1 MKMKRITYKLFMT
14 TSLILL
20 AFAALIY
27 VTLYFFLPKFYEKY
41 KTDQLQTGIEEIIDK
56 SKDLTLQNATPLV
69 DEYAQKNNAMIYLQD
84 NEGRVIYYPFLKSTI
99 QGSTVQGSTVQGG
112 TPAKGFVTT
121 VPIKGLAQS
130 RNSYE
135 ATKPIQFQDV
145 NLTLVV
151 FATFQPIDE
160 ASQVLVR
167 FLPYISIIVLVIGLG
182 SAYLYSRFI
191 TKPLIYINEG
201 AQKMANLDF
210 SEKIEV
216 RSMDE
221 LGELSNSLND
231 MSINLQQAI
240 FDLQKANH
248 QLKSDIEKEREI
260 ETKRRE
266 FFAIVAH
273 ELKTPLTVMKGY
285 LEGMIYNIGP
295 YQNRDQYLKKNF
307 RIIENLE
314 QLVREI
320 LSMSRLE
327 QHTFKLQVE
336 EVNLSKSIDTITKNL
351 EFFASQKDIQI
362 IKEVDSDIFVY
373 TDYVLLEKACKNII
387 HNAIMYS
394 PYNEKVYIK
403 LTKDSKQNNI
413 QIRVINTGVKIK
425 EEEIQ
430 HIFKPFYRIEKSRN
444 RNTGGSG
451 LGLYIVKQILES
463 LFITYSMSN
472 TKQGVQFLI
481 TIPLSIKYIT
491 KESQSYFTLL
501 K

>member
-84 NEGRVIYYPFLKSTI
+84 NEGRLIYYPYLRSTI
-99 QGSTVQGSTVQGG
+99 QGSTIQEGTVRGGTVQGG

-191 TKPLIYINEG
+191 TKPLIYINKG

-240 FDLQKANH
+240 FDLQKANQ

-285 LEGMIYNIGP
+285 IEGMIYNIGP

-307 RIIENLE
+307 QIIESLE

-336 EVNLSKSIDTITKNL
+336 EVNLSKSIDTITKYL
-351 EFFASQKDIQI
+351 EFFASQKGIQI

-373 TDYVLLEKACKNII
+373 TDYVLLEKAFKNII

-472 TKQGVQFLI
+472 TTQGVQFLI
-481 TIPLSIKYIT
+481 TIPLSIK
-491 KESQSYFTLL
+491 
-501 K
+501 

>member
-20 AFAALIY
+20 AFATLIY
-27 VTLYFFLPKFYEKY
+27 VTLYFFLPKFYEQY

-56 SKDLTLQNATPLV
+56 SKDLTLQNAIPLV
-69 DEYAQKNNAMIYLQD
+69 DEYAQKNNAVIYLQN
-84 NEGRVIYYPFLKSTI
+84 NEGRLIYSPSIAFLQSTI
-99 QGSTVQGSTVQGG
+99 QEGTIQGG
-112 TPAKGFVTT
+112 TQAKGFVKT
-121 VPIKGLAQS
+121 VPARSLDNP

-135 ATKPIQFQDV
+135 VSKPIQFQDV

-191 TKPLIYINEG
+191 TKPLIYINKG

-240 FDLQKANH
+240 FDLQKANQ

-295 YQNRDQYLKKNF
+295 YQNRDQYLNKNF
-307 RIIENLE
+307 QIIKNLE

-336 EVNLSKSIDTITKNL
+336 EVNLSKSIDTITKKL
-351 EFFASQKDIQI
+351 EFFASQKGIQI

-481 TIPLSIKYIT
+481 TIPLSIK
-491 KESQSYFTLL
+491 
-501 K
+501 

>member
-20 AFAALIY
+20 AFATLIY
-27 VTLYFFLPKFYEKY
+27 VTLYFFLPKFYEQY

-56 SKDLTLQNATPLV
+56 SKDLTLQNAKPLV
-69 DEYAQKNNAMIYLQD
+69 DEYAQKNNAVIYLQN
-84 NEGRVIYYPFLKSTI
+84 NEGRLIYSPSIAFLQSTI
-99 QGSTVQGSTVQGG
+99 QEGTIQGG
-112 TPAKGFVTT
+112 TQAKGFVKT
-121 VPIKGLAQS
+121 VPARSLDNP

-135 ATKPIQFQDV
+135 VSKPIQFQDV

-191 TKPLIYINEG
+191 TKPLIYINKG

-240 FDLQKANH
+240 FDLQKANQ

-295 YQNRDQYLKKNF
+295 YQNRDQYLNKNF
-307 RIIENLE
+307 QIIENLE

-336 EVNLSKSIDTITKNL
+336 EVNLSKSIDTITKKL
-351 EFFASQKDIQI
+351 EFFASQKGIQI

-481 TIPLSIKYIT
+481 TIPLSIK
-491 KESQSYFTLL
+491 
-501 K
+501 

>member
-20 AFAALIY
+20 AFATLIY
-27 VTLYFFLPKFYEKY
+27 VTLYFFLPKFYEQY

-56 SKDLTLQNATPLV
+56 SKDLTLQNAIPLV
-69 DEYAQKNNAMIYLQD
+69 DEYAQKNNAVIYLQN
-84 NEGRVIYYPFLKSTI
+84 NEGRLIYSPSIASLQSTI
-99 QGSTVQGSTVQGG
+99 QGSAIQGG
-112 TPAKGFVTT
+112 TPAKGFIKT
-121 VPIKGLAQS
+121 VPSSSLDNP

-135 ATKPIQFQDV
+135 VSKPIQFQDV

-167 FLPYISIIVLVIGLG
+167 FLPFISIIVLVIGLG

-231 MSINLQQAI
+231 LSINLQQAM
-240 FDLQKANH
+240 FDLQNANQ

-273 ELKTPLTVMKGY
+273 ELKTPLTLMKGY

-295 YQNRDQYLKKNF
+295 YQNRDQYLKKNHQ
-307 RIIENLE
+307 IIESME

-320 LSMSRLE
+320 LSMSKLE

-336 EVNLSKSIDTITKNL
+336 EVNLSKLVGTITKNL

-373 TDYVLLEKACKNII
+373 TDCVLLEKACKNII

-394 PYNEKVYIK
+394 PPNEKVYIK
-403 LTKDSKQNNI
+403 LSQESKQNHIEI
-413 QIRVINTGVKIK
+413 QVINTGVEIK
-425 EEEIQ
+425 EENIQ
-430 HIFKPFYRIEKSRN
+430 HIFEPFYRIEKSRN

-451 LGLYIVKQILES
+451 LGLYIVKQIFES
-463 LFITYSMSN
+463 LFITYSINN
-472 TKQGVQFLI
+472 TKQGVEFLV
-481 TIPLSIKYIT
+481 TIPLSSK
-491 KESQSYFTLL
+491 
-501 K
+501 

>member
-20 AFAALIY
+20 AFATLIY
-27 VTLYFFLPKFYEKY
+27 VTLYFFLPKFYEQY

-56 SKDLTLQNATPLV
+56 SKDLTLQNAIPLV
-69 DEYAQKNNAMIYLQD
+69 DEYAQKNNAVIYLQN
-84 NEGRVIYYPFLKSTI
+84 NEGRLIYSPSIASLQSTI
-99 QGSTVQGSTVQGG
+99 QEGTIQGG
-112 TPAKGFVTT
+112 TQAKGFVKT
-121 VPIKGLAQS
+121 VPARSLDNP

-135 ATKPIQFQDV
+135 VSKPIQFQDV

-191 TKPLIYINEG
+191 TKPLIYINKG

-231 MSINLQQAI
+231 MSINLQQAM
-240 FDLQKANH
+240 FDLQNANQ

-273 ELKTPLTVMKGY
+273 ELKTPITVMKGY

-295 YQNRDQYLKKNF
+295 YQNRDQYLKKNHQ
-307 RIIENLE
+307 IIESME

-320 LSMSRLE
+320 LSMSKLE

-336 EVNLSKSIDTITKNL
+336 KVNLSKLVGTITKNL
-351 EFFASQKDIQI
+351 EFFASQKGIQI
-362 IKEVDSDIFVY
+362 IKEVDSNIFVY
-373 TDYVLLEKACKNII
+373 TDCVLLEKACKNII

-394 PYNEKVYIK
+394 PPSEKVYIK
-403 LTKDSKQNNI
+403 LSQESKQNHIEI
-413 QIRVINTGVKIK
+413 QVINTGVEIK
-425 EEEIQ
+425 EENIQ
-430 HIFKPFYRIEKSRN
+430 HIFEPFYRIEKSRN

-451 LGLYIVKQILES
+451 LGLYIVKQIFEF
-463 LFITYSMSN
+463 LFITYSINN
-472 TKQGVQFLI
+472 TKQGVKFLV
-481 TIPLSIKYIT
+481 TIPLSNK
-491 KESQSYFTLL
+491 
-501 K
+501 

>member
-20 AFAALIY
+20 AFATLIY
-27 VTLYFFLPKFYEKY
+27 VTLYFFLPKFYEQY

-56 SKDLTLQNATPLV
+56 SKDLTLQNAIPLV
-69 DEYAQKNNAMIYLQD
+69 DEYAQKNNAVIYLQN
-84 NEGRVIYYPFLKSTI
+84 NEGRLIYSPSIASL
-99 QGSTVQGSTVQGG
+99 QSTVQGSAIQGG
-112 TPAKGFVTT
+112 TPAKGFIKT
-121 VPIKGLAQS
+121 VPSSSLDNP

-135 ATKPIQFQDV
+135 VSKPIQFQDV

-167 FLPYISIIVLVIGLG
+167 FLPFISIIVLVIGLG

-231 MSINLQQAI
+231 LSINLQQAM
-240 FDLQKANH
+240 FELQNANQ

-295 YQNRDQYLKKNF
+295 YQNRDQYLKKNHQ
-307 RIIENLE
+307 IIESME

-320 LSMSRLE
+320 LSMSKLE

-336 EVNLSKSIDTITKNL
+336 EVNLSKLVGTITKNL

-373 TDYVLLEKACKNII
+373 TDCVLLEKACKNII

-394 PYNEKVYIK
+394 PPNEKVYIK
-403 LTKDSKQNNI
+403 LSQESKQNHI
-413 QIRVINTGVKIK
+413 EMQVINTGVEIK
-425 EEEIQ
+425 EENIQ
-430 HIFKPFYRIEKSRN
+430 HIFEPFYRIEKSRN

-451 LGLYIVKQILES
+451 LGLYIVKQIFES
-463 LFITYSMSN
+463 LFITYSMNN
-472 TKQGVQFLI
+472 TKQGVQFLV
-481 TIPLSIKYIT
+481 TIPLSSK
-491 KESQSYFTLL
+491 
-501 K
+501 

>member
-20 AFAALIY
+20 AFATLIY
-27 VTLYFFLPKFYEKY
+27 VTLYFFLPKFYEQY
-41 KTDQLQTGIEEIIDK
+41 KTDQLQTGIQEIIDK
-56 SKDLTLQNATPLV
+56 SKDLTLQNAIPLV
-69 DEYAQKNNAMIYLQD
+69 DEYAQKNNAVIYLQN
-84 NEGRVIYYPFLKSTI
+84 NEGRLIYSPSIASLQSTI
-99 QGSTVQGSTVQGG
+99 QGSAIQGG
-112 TPAKGFVTT
+112 TPAKGFIKT
-121 VPIKGLAQS
+121 VPSSSLDNP

-135 ATKPIQFQDV
+135 VSKPIQFQDV

-167 FLPYISIIVLVIGLG
+167 FLPFISIIVLVIGLG

-231 MSINLQQAI
+231 LSINLQQAM
-240 FDLQKANH
+240 FDLQNANQ

-295 YQNRDQYLKKNF
+295 YQNRDQYLKKNHQ
-307 RIIENLE
+307 IIESME

-320 LSMSRLE
+320 LSMSKLE

-336 EVNLSKSIDTITKNL
+336 EVNLSKLVGTITKNL

-373 TDYVLLEKACKNII
+373 TDCVLLEKACKNII

-394 PYNEKVYIK
+394 PPNEKVYIK
-403 LTKDSKQNNI
+403 LSQESKQNHI
-413 QIRVINTGVKIK
+413 EMQVINTGVEIK
-425 EEEIQ
+425 EENIQ
-430 HIFKPFYRIEKSRN
+430 HIFEPFYRIEKSRN

-451 LGLYIVKQILES
+451 LGLYIVKQIFES
-463 LFITYSMSN
+463 LFITYSMNN
-472 TKQGVQFLI
+472 TKQGVQFLV
-481 TIPLSIKYIT
+481 TIPLPSK
-491 KESQSYFTLL
+491 
-501 K
+501 

>member
-1 MKMKRITYKLFMT
+1 MNSIVKLMKMKQITYKLFMT

-20 AFAALIY
+20 SFAVLIY
-27 VTLYFFLPKFYEKY
+27 LTLYFFLPTFYEQY
-41 KTDQLQTGIEEIIDK
+41 KTDQLQTGINEIIDK
-56 SKDLTLQNATPLV
+56 SKNLTFQDAIPLF
-69 DEYAQKNNAMIYLQD
+69 DEYAKKNNAMLYLQ
-84 NEGRVIYYPFLKSTI
+84 NKEGVIIYSPSFSFIQSGTQKTVVTKATRFENASTL
-99 QGSTVQGSTVQGG
+99 S
-112 TPAKGFVTT
+112 
-121 VPIKGLAQS
+121 
-130 RNSYE
+130 NSYNV
-135 ATKPIQFQDV
+135 TKPIQFQDGS
-145 NLTLVV
+145 LTLIV

-167 FLPYISIIVLVIGLG
+167 FLPYISIIVLVIGIG
-182 SAYLYSRFI
+182 SAYFYSRFI

-216 RSMDE
+216 RSTDE

-231 MSINLQQAI
+231 MSINLQQAM
-240 FDLQKANH
+240 FDLKKANE
-248 QLKSDIEKEREI
+248 QLKNDIEKEREI

-295 YQNRDQYLKKNF
+295 YQNRDQYLNKNF
-307 RIIENLE
+307 QIIENLE

-336 EVNLSKSIDTITKNL
+336 EVNLSKSIDTITKKL
-351 EFFASQKDIQI
+351 EFFASQKGIQI

-481 TIPLSIKYIT
+481 TIPLSIK
-491 KESQSYFTLL
+491 
-501 K
+501 

>member
-99 QGSTVQGSTVQGG
+99 QGSTIQGSTVQGS
-112 TPAKGFVTT
+112 TPPKGFVTT

-231 MSINLQQAI
+231 MSINLKQAI
-240 FDLQKANH
+240 FDLQKANL

-285 LEGMIYNIGP
+285 SEGMIYNIGP
-295 YQNRDQYLKKNF
+295 YQNRDQYLKKNYQ
-307 RIIENLE
+307 IIESLE

-320 LSMSRLE
+320 LSMSKLE
-327 QHTFKLQVE
+327 QHTFKLQLE
-336 EVNLSKSIDTITKNL
+336 EVDLSKSIDRITKNL
-351 EFFASQKDIQI
+351 EFFASQKSIQI
-362 IKEVDSDIFVY
+362 KKEVDSDIIVH
-373 TDYVLLEKACKNII
+373 TDCILLEKACKNII

-394 PYNEKVYIK
+394 PYNEKVYIQ
-403 LTKDSKQNNI
+403 LTKNSKHNNI
-413 QIRVINTGVKIK
+413 QMRVINTGVKIK
-425 EEEIQ
+425 EEDIQ
-430 HIFKPFYRIEKSRN
+430 
-444 RNTGGSG
+444 
-451 LGLYIVKQILES
+451 
-463 LFITYSMSN
+463 
-472 TKQGVQFLI
+472 
-481 TIPLSIKYIT
+481 
-491 KESQSYFTLL
+491 
-501 K
+501 

>member
-20 AFAALIY
+20 AFATLIY

-56 SKDLTLQNATPLV
+56 SKDLTLQNAIPLV
-69 DEYAQKNNAMIYLQD
+69 DEYAQKNNAIIYLQD
-84 NEGRVIYYPFLKSTI
+84 NEGRLIYSPFLQSTI
-99 QGSTVQGSTVQGG
+99 QGSAIQEGTVRGGTVQGG

-145 NLTLVV
+145 NLTLGV

-191 TKPLIYINEG
+191 TKPLIYINKG

-240 FDLQKANH
+240 FDLQKANQ

-295 YQNRDQYLKKNF
+295 YQNRDQYLKKNYQ
-307 RIIENLE
+307 IIESLE

-320 LSMSRLE
+320 LSMSKLE

-336 EVNLSKSIDTITKNL
+336 EVNLSRSIDTITKKL
-351 EFFASQKDIQI
+351 EFFASQKGIQI

-403 LTKDSKQNNI
+403 LTKDSKQNNV
-413 QIRVINTGVKIK
+413 QMRVINTGVKIK
-425 EEEIQ
+425 EEDIQ

-451 LGLYIVKQILES
+451 LGLYIVKQIFES
-463 LFITYSMSN
+463 LFITYSINN
-472 TKQGVQFLI
+472 TKQGVEFLV
-481 TIPLSIKYIT
+481 TIPLSSK
-491 KESQSYFTLL
+491 
-501 K
+501 